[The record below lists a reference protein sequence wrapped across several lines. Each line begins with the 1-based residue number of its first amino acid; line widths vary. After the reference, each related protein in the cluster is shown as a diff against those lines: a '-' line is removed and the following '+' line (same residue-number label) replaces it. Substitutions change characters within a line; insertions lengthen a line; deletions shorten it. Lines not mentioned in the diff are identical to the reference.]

1 MGKFILILTSQRNGS
16 LLSTLWSISTGNGT
30 TEHQE
35 PLSSQFSI
43 LQIYTFNDKSSLVP
57 LPYEA
62 I

>member
-1 MGKFILILTSQRNGS
+1 MAPAVN
-16 LLSTLWSISTGNGT
+16 TLVIISTGNGT

-35 PLSSQFSI
+35 PLSIQFSI